1 MPMTVADLLAASL
14 ADAGV
19 ERIWGVTGDSL
30 NGLNDSLRRLGRIA
44 WMHVR
49 HEETAAFAA
58 GAEAA
63 VTGRLAVCAGSCGPG
78 NLHLINGLFDCKRN
92 HVPVLAI
99 AAHIPSSEIGLGYFQ
114 ETHPQELFRECADFV
129 ELVSNPAQMP
139 GVLSRA
145 LNTAIG
151 RNGVAVLVVPGD
163 VALAAAPVNAVPPPA
178 PPVAPRVLPPDAGIA
193 RLAALLDEGKAI
205 TILAGSGC
213 AGHHDAVVALADRL
227 KAPVVHA
234 LRGKEHVE
242 WDNPF
247 DVGMT
252 GLIGFASGYH
262 AMENADTLL
271 MLGTDFPYRAFYPAK
286 ARIIQIDRD
295 PGALGRRA
303 ALTLGLVGDV
313 GETIAALLPRLAER
327 TDRGFLDAAR
337 RHYAKSREGLDD
349 LAKPSA
355 AGRPIHP
362 QYLTQRVSEL
372 AAEDAIFTADVG
384 TPTVWAARYLAMN
397 GRRRLLGSF
406 NHGSM
411 ANAMLQAIGAQAAA
425 PGRQVVSLSGD
436 GGFSMMMGDFISL
449 SQLELPVK
457 IVLFNNGSL
466 GFVAMEMK
474 AGGYLDTGTDLR
486 NPNFAAM
493 AEAMGVK
500 GIRVEASDDL
510 DAALGEAFAHPGP
523 ALVDVVTAKQELVIP
538 PKVQLEQAKGFSLYM
553 LKAIISGR
561 GDEVVEL
568 ARTNLL
574 R

>member
-1 MPMTVADLLAASL
+1 MPMTVADLLAQSL

-114 ETHPQELFRECADFV
+114 ETHPQELFRECTDFI

-139 GVLSRA
+139 GVLNRA

-151 RNGVAVLVVPGD
+151 SNGVAVLVIPGD
-163 VALAAAPVNAVPPPA
+163 VALAAAPVETAPA
-178 PPVAPRVLPPDAGIA
+178 SALPAAPRILPPDAEIE
-193 RLAALLDEGKAI
+193 RLAGLLNKGSAV

-252 GLIGFASGYH
+252 GLIGFSSGYH
-262 AMENADTLL
+262 AMENADTIL
-271 MLGTDFPYRAFYPAK
+271 MLGTDFPYRAFYPK
-286 ARIIQIDRD
+286 DARILQVDRD

-303 ALTLGLVGDV
+303 ALTQGLVGDV
-313 GETIAALLPRLAER
+313 GETIAALLPHLNER
-327 TDRGFLDAAR
+327 SERRFLDAAL
-337 RHYAKSREGLDD
+337 RHYRKAREGLDG

-355 AGRPIHP
+355 AGKPIHP
-362 QYLTQRVSEL
+362 QYLASRVSEL
-372 AAEDAIFTADVG
+372 AAQDAIFTADVG

-397 GRRRLLGSF
+397 GRRRLIGSF

-425 PGRQVVSLSGD
+425 PERQVVSLSGD
-436 GGFSMMMGDFISL
+436 GGFTMMMGDFLSL
-449 SQLELPVK
+449 SQLGLPVK
-457 IVLFNNGSL
+457 VVVFNNGTL

-474 AGGYLDTGTDLR
+474 AGGYLDTGTDLD
-486 NPNFAAM
+486 NPNFAA
-493 AEAMGVK
+493 AANAMGIK
-500 GIRVEASDDL
+500 GIRVEDSADL
-510 DAALGEAFAHPGP
+510 DAALTSAFDHPGP
-523 ALVDVVTAKQELVIP
+523 VLVDVVTAKQELVMP

-553 LKAIISGR
+553 LKAIINGR

-568 ARTNLL
+568 ARTNL
-574 R
+574 RR

>member
-1 MPMTVADLLAASL
+1 MTMTVADLLAKTL

-30 NGLNDSLRRLGRIA
+30 NGLSDSLRRLEAIT

-63 VTGRLAVCAGSCGPG
+63 ITGKLAVCAGSCGPG

-114 ETHPQELFRECADFV
+114 ETHPQALFQECADFV
-129 ELVSNPAQMP
+129 ELVSNPEQLP

-151 RNGVAVLVVPGD
+151 NNGVAVLVIPGD
-163 VALAAAPVNAVPPPA
+163 VALAAAPVETIAGSVSRI
-178 PPVAPRVLPPDAGIA
+178 APRIVPQASEIE
-193 RLAALLDEGKAI
+193 RLTALLDESDEI

-213 AGHHDAVVALADRL
+213 AGQHDALVALAEKL
-227 KAPVVHA
+227 NAPIVHA

-242 WDNPF
+242 WDNPY

-252 GLIGFASGYH
+252 GLIGFSSGYH
-262 AMENADTLL
+262 AMENCRTLL
-271 MLGTDFPYRAFYPAK
+271 MLGTDFPYRAFYPK
-286 ARIIQIDRD
+286 DARIIQVDRD
-295 PGALGRRA
+295 PSALGRRA
-303 ALTLGLVGDV
+303 VLTQGIVGDV
-313 GETIAALLPRLAER
+313 GETIDALLPRLKSR
-327 TDRGFLDAAR
+327 DNRKFLDAAL
-337 RHYAKSREGLDD
+337 RHYKKTREGLDE
-349 LAKPSA
+349 LAQPSA
-355 AGRPIHP
+355 SGRPIHP
-362 QYLTQRVSEL
+362 QYLVRRVSEL

-384 TPTVWAARYLAMN
+384 TPTVWAARYLSMN
-397 GRRRLLGSF
+397 GKRRLLGSF

-411 ANAMLQAIGAQAAA
+411 ANAMLQAMGAQAAA
-425 PGRQVVSLSGD
+425 PGRQVISLSGD
-436 GGFSMMMGDFISL
+436 GGFTMMMGDFISL
-449 SQLELPVK
+449 SQLGLPVK
-457 IVLFNNGSL
+457 IIVVNNGSL

-474 AGGYLDTGTDLR
+474 AGGYLDTGTDLE
-486 NPNFAAM
+486 NPDFAAM
-493 AEAMGVK
+493 ANAMGVK
-500 GIRVEASDDL
+500 GIRVEASDDVDSAL
-510 DAALGEAFAHPGP
+510 VAAFSYDGP
-523 ALVDVVTAKQELVIP
+523 VLVDVVTAKQELSIP
-538 PKVQLEQAKGFSLYM
+538 PKVQLEQAKGFGLFM

-561 GDEVVEL
+561 GDEVIEL
-568 ARTNLL
+568 ARTNLF